1 MNEIAPATK
10 NEYNPAMAVRK
21 NQISDQ
27 VITSGIGYLAILAI
41 AILGI
46 QLLEPGVKRMIGM
59 VLFASFTILFALF
72 PSRERPAWQGHLF
85 LALMTAIVVCLMSM
99 DVNWGVFPMLFF
111 VLSPT
116 AIMAFPG
123 RPGLIWLIIFSLV
136 TAITL
141 VIITTPLNAVML
153 SLPFSAG
160 YGFFGAFARALA
172 NAEEARNESQRLL
185 TELRAA
191 HEQLQ
196 DYAARIEQLAIS
208 EERNRLAREMH
219 DTLGHRL
226 TVAAVQLEGAQR
238 LIERDPG
245 RAAGMVETV
254 RAQVREA
261 LAELRATVATMR
273 EPFEAELSLVVSLK
287 RLAESFDQAT
297 DLKVHLDLPTELCP
311 LPNAYRLAF
320 YRATQ
325 EALTNVQRHAQAQN
339 VWISLSQAGDQ
350 IALQVSD
357 DGAGFLD
364 ETKETAFGL
373 RGMRE
378 RISHLGGTLSIAN
391 RAEGGAQLRIQL
403 PKPEEQSDEKD

>member
-1 MNEIAPATK
+1 
-10 NEYNPAMAVRK
+10 
-21 NQISDQ
+21 
-27 VITSGIGYLAILAI
+27 
-41 AILGI
+41 
-46 QLLEPGVKRMIGM
+46 
-59 VLFASFTILFALF
+59 
-72 PSRERPAWQGHLF
+72 
-85 LALMTAIVVCLMSM
+85 MT
-99 DVNWGVFPMLFF
+99 
-111 VLSPT
+111 
-116 AIMAFPG
+116 
-123 RPGLIWLIIFSLV
+123 WLIIFSLV

-141 VIITTPLNAVML
+141 VLITTPLNAVML

-160 YGFFGAFARALA
+160 YWFFGAFARALA
-172 NAEEARNESQRLL
+172 NAEDARNESQRLL
-185 TELRAA
+185 TELQSA

-196 DYAARIEQLAIS
+196 DYAARVEQLAIS

-273 EPFEAELSLVVSLK
+273 EPFETELSLAVSLQ

-297 DLKVHLDLPTELCP
+297 DLELHIDLPEEICP

-320 YRATQ
+320 YRAAQ

-339 VWISLSQAGDQ
+339 VWISLSQTGDQ
-350 IALQVSD
+350 IVLQVSD
-357 DGAGFLD
+357 DGAGFSD
-364 ETKETAFGL
+364 EVKETAFGL

-378 RISHLGGTLSIAN
+378 RVSHLGGTLSIEN
-391 RAEGGAQLRIQL
+391 RPGGGAQLRIQL
-403 PKPEEQSDEKD
+403 PKPEEANHEKD